1 MNKTA
6 NATEQPQQ
14 LVLLGDD
21 ERDLAKMP
29 HTERVWVDK
38 LRALELSPRFWE
50 CFEKLRGQ
58 RYPVEQALA
67 GAWYSLGIRARG
79 KYTTVA
85 AFAELIGRSRQTVQ
99 NWLSTDSE
107 LRAAAIA
114 LRAEFWTDRIQDID
128 EATYNAALR
137 QDANAADRKLAYQ
150 RAGVRLTGEEGEG
163 VDPWQDVLAQA
174 RRDAEADTNGKA

>member
-1 MNKTA
+1 MNETA

-21 ERDLAKMP
+21 RRDLAKMP

-38 LRALELSPRFWE
+38 LRTAGFTPRFWE
-50 CFEKLRGQ
+50 CYERLRGQ

-79 KYTTVA
+79 QYTTVA
-85 AFAELIGRSRQTVQ
+85 AFAELIERSRQTVQ
-99 NWLSTDSE
+99 NWLKTESE

-114 LRAEFWTDRIQDID
+114 LRSEYWTDRIQDID
-128 EATYNAALR
+128 EATFNAAISS
-137 QDANAADRKLAYQ
+137 DGTAADRKLAYQ

-163 VDPWQDVLAQA
+163 TDPWQDALAQA
-174 RRDAEADTNGKA
+174 RRDAEAEQHGQT